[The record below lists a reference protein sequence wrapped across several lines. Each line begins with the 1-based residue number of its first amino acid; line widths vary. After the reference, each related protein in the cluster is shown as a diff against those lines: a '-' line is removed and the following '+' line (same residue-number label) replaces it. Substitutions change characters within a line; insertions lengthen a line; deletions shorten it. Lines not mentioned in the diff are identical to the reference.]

1 MKHSQMKYYKSKKL
15 ISFPDG
21 VINPDGRIYNY
32 VCQCS
37 DPDRYI
43 LVNDPNFNCEKWSK
57 GVLHNPPDSFIAEG
71 VFGTKMNITD
81 GGLSFEISVDTANE
95 DVPVEENATNLL
107 RGKGKVQTT
116 LNNINKS
123 ESRKFYQFPVNK
135 SGI

>member
-1 MKHSQMKYYKSKKL
+1 MKHSKMKYYKSKSL
-15 ISFPDG
+15 IRFPEG

-57 GVLHNPPDSFIAEG
+57 GVLQNPSDSFVSEG

-81 GGLSFEISVDTANE
+81 GGLSFEISVDTSNE

-107 RGKGKVQTT
+107 RGKGRVHTT

-123 ESRKFYQFPVNK
+123 QSRKFYQFPVNK
-135 SGI
+135 KGI